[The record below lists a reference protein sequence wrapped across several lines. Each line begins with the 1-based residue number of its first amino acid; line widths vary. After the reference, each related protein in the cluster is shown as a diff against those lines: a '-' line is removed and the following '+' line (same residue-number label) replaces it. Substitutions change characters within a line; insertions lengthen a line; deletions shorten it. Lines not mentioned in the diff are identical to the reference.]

1 MVPIINFPESSSP
14 SGVPLVAW
22 NLHYLPV
29 KILYVQRYYGRSTLN
44 LRSKFCN
51 RLYGKTPLLSQIGR
65 EEIISAFYVFII
77 PC

>member
-14 SGVPLVAW
+14 
-22 NLHYLPV
+22 LPGTCTICL
-29 KILYVQRYYGRSTLN
+29 KILYVQRYYGRNTSN

-51 RLYGKTPLLSQIGR
+51 RPYGKTPLLSQTGR
-65 EEIISAFYVFII
+65 EEIISFYLFII